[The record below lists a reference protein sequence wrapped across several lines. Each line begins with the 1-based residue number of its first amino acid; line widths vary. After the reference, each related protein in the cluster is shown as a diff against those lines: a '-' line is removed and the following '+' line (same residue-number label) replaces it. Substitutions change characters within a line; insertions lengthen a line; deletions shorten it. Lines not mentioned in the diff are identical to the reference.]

1 MMYPEKN
8 TILQATLPQVKNIYR
23 RDQKFWARRPL
34 TRDMICYAAADVL
47 ALVPT
52 IYNAMARLTKQI
64 ISLQR
69 EIKNRF

>member
-1 MMYPEKN
+1 M
-8 TILQATLPQVKNIYR
+8 KNIYR

-52 IYNAMARLTKQI
+52 IYNAMARYSTVQYDDTV
-64 ISLQR
+64 
-69 EIKNRF
+69 